1 MREGDLGHPARL
13 PQLQEVLVELVHE
26 LLLVVRRLALLLEYL
41 VVQLVQLARERHD
54 RVQQLVLVVVP
65 GVLA

>member
-1 MREGDLGHPARL
+1 
-13 PQLQEVLVELVHE
+13 
-26 LLLVVRRLALLLEYL
+26 
-41 VVQLVQLARERHD
+41 VQLVQLARERHD